1 MTSEA
6 SMVNNTG
13 TIALETDRLL
23 LRQFQYAD
31 SDDMLKYWISDEKI
45 QSMYSEPT
53 YKTQEE
59 LRPLLD
65 KYISGYQKEDYYRWA
80 IVEKGSDL
88 CIGQIALFFVS
99 TANECCEMEYCLGSD
114 FHRKGYMTEA
124 VNRILQF
131 CFEDVNFHRVQVSH
145 NSLNRAS
152 KGVIDKCGFVYE
164 GTFRDY
170 FCMNDEYV
178 SRLYYS
184 MLKGE
189 WESKAVKRKHSDS

>member
-1 MTSEA
+1 
-6 SMVNNTG
+6 MVNNTG

-23 LRQFQYAD
+23 LRQFQYTD

-65 KYISGYQKEDYYRWA
+65 KYLSGYQKEDYYRWA
-80 IVEKGSDL
+80 IVEKDSDL

-124 VNRILQF
+124 VKRILQF
-131 CFEDVNFHRVQVSH
+131 CFEDANFHRVQVSH
-145 NSLNRAS
+145 NDRNPAS
-152 KGVIDKCGFVYE
+152 KGVIGKCGFVYE

-170 FCMNDEYV
+170 FCMNNEYV

-189 WESKAVKRKHSDS
+189 WESKALKREHSDS